1 MIDELEVETP
11 FGMPSDSIVI
21 AEIDGRKVAFLP
33 RHGRGHRLLPSE
45 VNYRANIYTLKK
57 LGVNAIVSI
66 SAVGSMKEHLK
77 PGDFVLPDQFIDF
90 TKGRKS
96 TFFWRWFSGPRF
108 NGQSGLPCF
117 MGNSGKCC

>member
-96 TFFWRWFSGPRF
+96 TFFFF
-108 NGQSGLPCF
+108 LA
-117 MGNSGKCC
+117 MV

>member
-1 MIDELEVETP
+1 MQVDVAVIGGSGLYQIEGVKVIDELEVETP

-96 TFFWRWFSGPRF
+96 TFF
-108 NGQSGLPCF
+108 LA
-117 MGNSGKCC
+117 MV

>member
-1 MIDELEVETP
+1 MQVDVAVIGGSGLYQIEGVKVIDELEVETP

-57 LGVNAIVSI
+57 TWCKCHSFHKCSGFHEGAF
-66 SAVGSMKEHLK
+66 K
-77 PGDFVLPDQFIDF
+77 
-90 TKGRKS
+90 T
-96 TFFWRWFSGPRF
+96 WRLCAS
-108 NGQSGLPCF
+108 
-117 MGNSGKCC
+117 